1 MRFIQDLLTLYI
13 LIIVASSLLSWFPQT
28 SSNGGLATT
37 KLVLARLTEP
47 ILRPLRSII
56 PRTSMGVDF
65 SPFIAILILYI
76 IKANI

>member
-13 LIIVASSLLSWFPQT
+13 LIIFVSSLLSWFPTT
-28 SSNGGLATT
+28 SSDGGLATT

-47 ILRPLRSII
+47 VLRPLRSII

>member
-13 LIIVASSLLSWFPQT
+13 LIIFVSSLLSWFPTT

-47 ILRPLRSII
+47 VLRPLRQIV
-56 PRTSMGVDF
+56 PRTRSGVDF
-65 SPFIAILILYI
+65 SPLVAVVILSIIRAYI
-76 IKANI
+76 

>member
-13 LIIVASSLLSWFPQT
+13 LIIFVSSLLSWFPT
-28 SSNGGLATT
+28 TGSSGLATT

-47 ILRPLRSII
+47 VLRPLRSIM
-56 PRTSMGVDF
+56 PGARVGVDF
-65 SPFIAILILYI
+65 SPFVAILILYV

>member
-13 LIIVASSLLSWFPQT
+13 LIIFVSSLLSWFPTT
-28 SSNGGLATT
+28 SSDGGLATA

-47 ILRPLRSII
+47 VLRPLRSII

>member
-13 LIIVASSLLSWFPQT
+13 LIIFASSLLSWFPTT

-47 ILRPLRSII
+47 ALRPLRSII
-56 PRTSMGVDF
+56 PRTSLGVDF

>member
-13 LIIVASSLLSWFPQT
+13 LIIFVSSLLSWFPA
-28 SSNGGLATT
+28 SSSTGGLATT

-47 ILRPLRSII
+47 VLRPLRSIL
-56 PRTSMGVDF
+56 PRTSLGVDF